1 MGTYKLVLENDI
13 SYDFTL
19 IAIHCSLEPYYL
31 AFLLNKHLKIKL
43 ERRRKD
49 VLLNF
54 AGLEAGFPLFQY
66 EDDYRYLTYQ
76 LLQNRV
82 RISVAREEKDG
93 LFGFENNGTKRYV
106 FMQELP
112 KVDFMLRIVDDG
124 SAFAKAKTI
133 TTLNQITQIVTA
145 YNVEVTTLKAKEN
158 LIIE

>member
-1 MGTYKLVLENDI
+1 MGTYKLVLDDDI
-13 SYDFTL
+13 GYDFTL

-43 ERRRKD
+43 ERTRKD
-49 VLLNF
+49 VHLNY
-54 AGLEAGFPLFQY
+54 AGFEAGFALFEY
-66 EDDYRYLTYQ
+66 DDDYRYLTYQ
-76 LLQNRV
+76 LIQNRTRMMV
-82 RISVAREEKDG
+82 SGENSDG
-93 LFGFENNGTKRYV
+93 LFGFENNATKRFL

-145 YNVEVTTLKAKEN
+145 YDVDVTTLKSKEN

>member
-1 MGTYKLVLENDI
+1 MGTYKLVLEDDI

-43 ERRRKD
+43 ERTRKD
-49 VLLNF
+49 VHLNYN
-54 AGLEAGFPLFQY
+54 GLEAGFALFEY

-76 LLQNRV
+76 LIQNRTRV
-82 RISVAREEKDG
+82 SLVSEEREG
-93 LFGFENNGTKRYV
+93 LFGIENNTSKSFV
-106 FMQELP
+106 FMQELS

-145 YNVEVTTLKAKEN
+145 YNVDVMTLKAKGN